1 MTNTDSLLERRGF
14 LKASGAF
21 VMAASGLLLPDVAAA
36 RTDNFWYKD
45 RVLTIRRS
53 QTGESA
59 NIRFFENGHY
69 MPDAYRQLCYFMRD
83 VNDRNQ
89 MASMDFGLFNLLY
102 GVQEWARLSGISDP
116 YYSVNSG
123 YRTPAHNA
131 HVEGAAK
138 NSLHISGQASD
149 GRIRGINPDKF
160 GAMARYFK
168 VGGIGYYDDFT
179 HVDTGRVRFW
189 RGA

>member
-1 MTNTDSLLERRGF
+1 MNSLETCKDRRGF

-21 VMAASGLLLPDVAAA
+21 VMAASGLLIPDEAAA
-36 RTDNFWYKD
+36 RTDNFWSKD

-69 MPDAYRQLCYFMRD
+69 MPNAYRDLCYFMRD

-102 GVQEWARLSGISDP
+102 GVQEWARLTGVSNP
-116 YYSVNSG
+116 YLSVNSG

-131 HVEGAAK
+131 NTEGAAR
-138 NSLHISGQASD
+138 NSLHVTGQATD
-149 GRIRGINPDKF
+149 GRIRGLSPDKF
-160 GAMARYFK
+160 GAMAKYFK
-168 VGGIGYYDDFT
+168 VGGIGYYDNFT